1 MSDQEPALDRA
12 EEPGRGLGV
21 APPGAA
27 RQPRA
32 GEAERSPVEASSTAE
47 RSPVEASNTL
57 RRWRLVLGGADDG
70 TGESLSGDDAR
81 IDTALAAVY
90 DAPPRTRGGQR
101 AGGLGSSAPAVSRW
115 LGDIRRFFPSSVV
128 QVLQRDAIERLN
140 LQRLL
145 LEPEMLASLVP
156 DLRLVTTLLELN
168 RLLPDTTRETARQ
181 VVATVVAEIEARL
194 ARRTDQA
201 VTGALHRSARTRRPR
216 HGDIDWDR
224 TIRANLRHWVPE
236 RSALVPEH
244 LVGFGRRTAS
254 VQRDIIIAIDQ
265 SGSMAD
271 SVVYASV
278 FGAVLAS
285 LRTLRTRVVAFDTE
299 VVDLTEHLHDPVD
312 VLFGVQL
319 GGGTDINRAIAYCE
333 TLVERPADTV
343 LILLSDL
350 FEGGVRDALVAR
362 LAELVRRG
370 VTCVALL
377 ALSDEGTPS
386 YDHEHAAALTAVG
399 VPAFACTP
407 DAFPDLLAAAI
418 ERRPLVAQGR

>member
-1 MSDQEPALDRA
+1 
-12 EEPGRGLGV
+12 
-21 APPGAA
+21 
-27 RQPRA
+27 
-32 GEAERSPVEASSTAE
+32 
-47 RSPVEASNTL
+47 
-57 RRWRLVLGGADDG
+57 
-70 TGESLSGDDAR
+70 
-81 IDTALAAVY
+81 
-90 DAPPRTRGGQR
+90 
-101 AGGLGSSAPAVSRW
+101 
-115 LGDIRRFFPSSVV
+115 
-128 QVLQRDAIERLN
+128 VLQRDAIERLN

-145 LEPEMLASLVP
+145 LEPEMLSSLVP

-168 RLLPDTTRETARQ
+168 RLLPDTTRETARH

-194 ARRTDQA
+194 ARRTEQA
-201 VTGALHRSARTRRPR
+201 VTGALHRAARTRRPR

-224 TIRANLRHWVPE
+224 TIRANLRHWIPE
-236 RSALVPEH
+236 RSTLVPDR

-254 VQRDIIIAIDQ
+254 LQRDIVIAIDQ

-285 LRTLRTRVVAFDTE
+285 LRTVRTRVVAFDTE

-319 GGGTDINRAIAYCE
+319 GGGTDIDRAVAYCE
-333 TLVERPADTV
+333 TLIERPADTV

-350 FEGGVRDALVAR
+350 FEGGVRDALVIR
-362 LAELVRRG
+362 MAELVRRG

-386 YDHEHAAALTAVG
+386 YDHDHAAALVSVG

-418 ERRPLVAQGR
+418 ERRPLVVPVR